1 MTQWTAEYEGAA
13 FERFIESL
21 PPYERK
27 VLILAI
33 TRVLLVMGMSIC
45 TGEWGKP
52 LGGGLYE
59 FRIGKSLDAIHSLA
73 GLIPPRISGSDRK
86 VLLRIFCAFYGNRIV
101 VIHHGYDKK
110 RDSSPK
116 RQQRE
121 ISRARHLHAEW
132 NFHRKS

>member
-1 MTQWTAEYEGAA
+1 MTQWTAEYEGAD
-13 FERFIESL
+13 FERFVESL
-21 PPYERK
+21 PSYERK

-73 GLIPPRISGSDRK
+73 GVTPSHTPGSDRK
-86 VLLRIFCAFYGNRIV
+86 VLLRIFCAFYGNRV
-101 VIHHGYDKK
+101 VLIHHGYDKK

-121 ISRARHLHAEW
+121 ILRARRLHAEW
-132 NFHRKS
+132 KLTRKD